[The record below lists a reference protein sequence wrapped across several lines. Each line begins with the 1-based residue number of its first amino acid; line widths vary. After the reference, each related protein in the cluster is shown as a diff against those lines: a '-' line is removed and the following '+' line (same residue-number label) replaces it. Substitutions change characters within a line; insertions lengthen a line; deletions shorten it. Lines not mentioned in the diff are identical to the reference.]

1 MEFSYN
7 FVSLIDTLGVIQGVL
22 FGLMLLFLHSK
33 SNKPTLFLGLFI
45 LLFALEP
52 IPNILEDLEVLKQY
66 PKWELFPVNFH
77 FLAYPLFYIYIQKIS
92 ILKNEKSSYWTLIPG
107 LIEIFATFII
117 FVLPVTTKLQLK
129 DSPYATFYFVMGLLY
144 TCYICFLIL
153 KWIRSHGK
161 EVAEQYSTTNRK
173 TLEWSRWFIYISII
187 FHLLLLSSYFIDNL
201 ALYVF
206 VSILNVILIYWVS
219 FKGIAQQNVIALIW
233 ASPDVT
239 REEEVN
245 IPYKNQHKEQLNITS
260 NSNNNSLTVEE
271 VSEILETVTEY
282 MLSSECYINDKL
294 TIIDVA
300 EAVNIHPK
308 RISHSLNSKLNV
320 NFNRF
325 INSYRIEKAKKLLKS
340 DSTKNLSVEGIG
352 FEVGFRSKTSFYSAF
367 KKIVGTT
374 PAKYKN
380 S

>member
-153 KWIRSHGK
+153 KWICSHGK

-206 VSILNVILIYWVS
+206 VSIQNVILIYWVS